1 MPWKVTCPASDSTG
15 RHTKTVL
22 EIAFDEDDDDVIDRD
37 YDSMIMYWVRNMEPG
52 EKVVIERFH
61 PTDSG

>member
-1 MPWKVTCPASDSTG
+1 MPWKVSANAWNSNGSSYSLG
-15 RHTKTVL
+15 VVA
-22 EIAFDEDDDDVIDRD
+22 EADDDPEDILQAV
-37 YDSMIMYWVRNMEPG
+37 SYWVRNLEPG

>member
-1 MPWKVTCPASDSTG
+1 MPWKVSANAWNAEGPRFKVVA
-15 RHTKTVL
+15 
-22 EIAFDEDDDDVIDRD
+22 EADDDPEDILQAV
-37 YDSMIMYWVRNMEPG
+37 SYWVRNLEPG